1 MGSSLSEYYLT
12 FKGLCIV
19 PIIKRVPFTGKV
31 KDAVRYIGYME
42 DITKFCMSNSLDL
55 YFLTYSRGLVTLE
68 DELEREVSIKDDT
81 NLLIWASIVSEQTY
95 RVCVDTH
102 SLDVYLLNKEI
113 SNYRQYVDFMKQRG
127 ILVHQPILGMRR
139 SFIPSAL
146 GSIHIS

>member
-1 MGSSLSEYYLT
+1 MGSSLSDYYLT

-19 PIIKRVPFTGKV
+19 PVIKRVPFTGKV

-42 DITKFCMSNSLDL
+42 DITKFCMSNHLDL

-68 DELEREVSIKDDT
+68 DELENEVSIKGDT
-81 NLLIWASIVSEQTY
+81 NLLLWSSIISEQAY
-95 RVCVDTH
+95 RVCVDIH

-113 SNYRQYVDFMKQRG
+113 SNYRQCVGLMRQKGMF
-127 ILVHQPILGMRR
+127 VHQPILGMRR

-146 GSIHIS
+146 GSIHVD